1 MVYSA
6 DQNQAVTLALSTKLW
21 PISLIVSYLTPPFTR
36 AFVWPG
42 QSSWNS
48 QRSTILCPSS
58 RHPAASKFA
67 LKGLCFS
74 SIIMFQG
81 KYTYLSSIPEKFLSC
96 SVNRQNLTPTS
107 FPCLSRKFLT
117 NGKEE
122 VPNGTSRISLL
133 VFILALSKCMMVGW
147 IGYDRT
153 FPFLNN
159 NMIHSS
165 HLPWLLVFFS
175 RR

>member
-58 RHPAASKFA
+58 RHPVASKFA

-81 KYTYLSSIPEKFLSC
+81 KYTYLSSIPETFLSC

-107 FPCLSRKFLT
+107 FFAYPESFWQMARRKSWMALVVFLFSFSFLPCPNAWWWVELVMTVLFRFWIISWYILLT
-117 NGKEE
+117 
-122 VPNGTSRISLL
+122 SLD
-133 VFILALSKCMMVGW
+133 C
-147 IGYDRT
+147 
-153 FPFLNN
+153 
-159 NMIHSS
+159 
-165 HLPWLLVFFS
+165 
-175 RR
+175 